1 MLLGQHCRGR
11 LDVRTDPGAG
21 VRGAGELAGAGRERR
36 GLVRPRRERGALTL
50 VDALGLHDPVDL
62 PGRAAVG

>member
-1 MLLGQHCRGR
+1 MLVEQHRRRR
-11 LDVRTDPGAG
+11 LDVRTDTRAG
-21 VRGAGELAGAGRERR
+21 VRGAGELAGAGRKRR

-62 PGRAAVG
+62 PGRPAVG